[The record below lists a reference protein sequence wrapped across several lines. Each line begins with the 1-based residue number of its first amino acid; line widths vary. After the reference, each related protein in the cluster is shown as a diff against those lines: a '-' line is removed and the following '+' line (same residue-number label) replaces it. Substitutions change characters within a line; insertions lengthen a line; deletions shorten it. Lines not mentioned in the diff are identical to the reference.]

1 MIPGVEILAPL
12 SSGGMGE
19 VALGRRVGAMGFEK
33 WVAVKTIRESF
44 LHRDDVR
51 AMFLDEAR
59 LLARLSHPA
68 IAQIYDFGEDEGA
81 LFIVMEYVAGV
92 SFHDLIE
99 KSGAELSP
107 ALAARL
113 IAEVCR
119 GLHAAHELV
128 DLDGRRFDIV
138 HRDVTPENLVLGF
151 DGGVKILDF
160 GIALMRDRLA
170 PVTQVGSIRGKPA
183 YLAPEQLRGEAIDRR
198 ADLYGASAVLY
209 ELIAG
214 RRCFLER
221 AFTPVS
227 FAELGVFCPPHLEA
241 VVLRGLSPDPA
252 ARFKDARAMA
262 EALDV
267 SAAAPGVPSDFAA
280 RVLANERAA
289 HEARIQALAAPP
301 QRSPR
306 VTELDAPPPP
316 PQPRR
321 ALLYV
326 GTGLALAL
334 VVAILALRPAPGPVI
349 EALAVEVPAVEAH
362 AVEARTPPIETPSI
376 PAEEPAPQPA
386 PKTKPLPRRKISE
399 AKPSAARARL
409 SIGAKPYALITIDG
423 KQIGP
428 TPIVDHELPA
438 GAHHIRAVEPDTD
451 KIRFDQTIDLGADE
465 HKRLAIPAA
474 K

>member
-19 VALGRRVGAMGFEK
+19 VSLGRRVGALGFEK
-33 WVAVKTIRESF
+33 LVAVKRIREAF

-59 LLARLSHPA
+59 LLSRLSHPA
-68 IAQIYDFGEDEGA
+68 IAQIYDFGEDGGA

-92 SFHDLIE
+92 SFY
-99 KSGAELSP
+99 ELLAPGHAHLEP

-119 GLHAAHELV
+119 GLHAAHELT

-170 PVTQVGSIRGKPA
+170 PVTQIGSVRGKPA
-183 YLAPEQLRGEAIDRR
+183 YLAPEQLRGEKIDRR
-198 ADLYGASAVLY
+198 TDLYGASAVLY

-214 RRCFLER
+214 RRCFVDR
-221 AFTPVS
+221 S
-227 FAELGVFCPPHLEA
+227 FAVVPFSELGVACPRSLEA
-241 VVLRGLSPDPA
+241 VVLRGLSDDPA
-252 ARFKDARAMA
+252 GRFVDARAMA
-262 EALDV
+262 EALES
-267 SAAAPGVPSDFAA
+267 SAADASAPAVFAEKSLSDH
-280 RVLANERAA
+280 RKT
-289 HEARIQALAAPP
+289 HEARLKSLIVPLSPAP
-301 QRSPR
+301 RSGGR
-306 VTELDAPPPP
+306 VTEVDEPPPP
-316 PQPRR
+316 PKSTR

-326 GTGLALAL
+326 GTAIAASVLAA
-334 VVAILALRPAPGPVI
+334 AFALRSSPDPEPKPSPPPSPPV
-349 EALAVEVPAVEAH
+349 LAVETKPE
-362 AVEARTPPIETPSI
+362 PIETKPVAPVETKPATPPRSKRPPRADRS
-376 PAEEPAPQPA
+376 PAE
-386 PKTKPLPRRKISE
+386 L
-399 AKPSAARARL
+399 AKPATAKL

-428 TPIVDHELPA
+428 TPIVDLELSA
-438 GAHHIRAVEPDTD
+438 GPHLIRAVEPDTD
-451 KIRFDQTIDLGADE
+451 KVRYDQTIELGASE
-465 HKRLAIPAA
+465 HKKLNIR
-474 K
+474 